1 MSPARIALVD
11 DHRMFVEGFS
21 ALLEKSASNHTV
33 TTFEDPVAFLEAA
46 SGKEAFDLVIID
58 LIMRGMNGLA
68 LLAAVSKLRPAPKV
82 LMLSGIS
89 SAPPI
94 AEMKRLGA
102 SGFVAKTGEIAALLE
117 AVDTV
122 LAGDQVFPEEADA
135 AQVPSADAPDSSWTR
150 AAEPPQLGPRQLE
163 VLQLIGQG
171 ATNKDIADQLCISE
185 NTVKTHMRA
194 IFEALDVRTRTA
206 CHHKAV
212 LLGLL

>member
-1 MSPARIALVD
+1 MTAVHRIALVD
-11 DHRMFVEGFS
+11 DHRMFAEGFS
-21 ALLEKSASNHTV
+21 AVLEKSASGHAVV
-33 TTFEDPVAFLEAA
+33 TFDEPVAFLETL
-46 SGKEAFDLVIID
+46 SGGARFDLVIID
-58 LIMRGMNGLA
+58 LVMKGMNGLA
-68 LLAAVSKLRPAPKV
+68 LLSAISRTRPPPKV

-102 SGFVAKTGEIAALLE
+102 SGFVAKSGDIAGLLAAVE
-117 AVDTV
+117 AV
-122 LAGDQVFPEEADA
+122 LAGGTVFPEDDAMGLARTDEEDATWERAD
-135 AQVPSADAPDSSWTR
+135 VPP
-150 AAEPPQLGPRQLE
+150 ELGPRQLE

-171 ATNKDIADQLCISE
+171 ATNREIADRLCISE
-185 NTVKTHMRA
+185 NTVKSHMRA